1 MLLSVSRDEII
12 RMLFHEGY
20 SYNLILAF
28 LVAVFGICISIR
40 TLKRSLR
47 QGLKRRNVDS
57 DLPAVG
63 QCLMVC
69 WTSIRCRVNN
79 EGAWHTA
86 A

>member
-1 MLLSVSRDEII
+1 MLPSVSRDKII

-47 QGLKRRNVDS
+47 RQGLKRRNVDK
-57 DLPAVG
+57 
-63 QCLMVC
+63 CLMVC